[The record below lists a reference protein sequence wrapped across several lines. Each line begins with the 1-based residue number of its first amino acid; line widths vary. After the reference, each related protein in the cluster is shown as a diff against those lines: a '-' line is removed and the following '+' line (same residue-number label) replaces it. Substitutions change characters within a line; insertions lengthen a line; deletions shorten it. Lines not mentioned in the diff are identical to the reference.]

1 MTERIVPPTNPPTS
15 HDGPVAFYAFMTASM
30 TNIGGHHI
38 LFFDSIK
45 TNLGS
50 GLHNTTG
57 VFTAP
62 KSGFYVFTWTVRVNR
77 DSYHGVELVVNGQKV
92 GSLYLYCGSIE
103 YDQGSSTAVIY
114 VNEGSDVYLR
124 TNIKYNN
131 GPIVSDTYGYSSFAG
146 WKLT

>member
-1 MTERIVPPTNPPTS
+1 MS
-15 HDGPVAFYAFMTASM
+15 ASM

-38 LFFDSIK
+38 LHFDDIK

-62 KSGFYVFTWTVRVNR
+62 KSGFYVFTWTIRVNK
-77 DSYHGVELVVNGQKV
+77 DSYHSVKLVVNGQEI
-92 GSLYLYCGSIE
+92 GALYLYCGSIE
-103 YDQGSSTAVIY
+103 YDQGSSTAVIH
-114 VNEGSDVYLR
+114 VNEGADVFLR
-124 TNIKYNN
+124 TKMMYNN
-131 GPIVSDTYGYSSFAG
+131 GKIFSDSYGYSSFAG